1 MVACW
6 HNADELRLRK
16 TFNCG
21 SIGSMEKAKAI
32 ELLGGSVSSAAAAIG
47 ISYQAVDK
55 WPDRLPERIS
65 DRVLAALARRH
76 LPAKLIGG
84 DPAKKRRPTAEQAS

>member
-1 MVACW
+1 MA
-6 HNADELRLRK
+6 A
-16 TFNCG
+16 
-21 SIGSMEKAKAI
+21 MEKAKAI

-55 WPDRLPERIS
+55 WPANLPERIA
-65 DRVLAALARRH
+65 DRVLAVLARRH

-84 DPAKKRRPTAEQAS
+84 EGEPAKKRRQTAQEGV